1 MNRTLIFPAI
11 VFAVVT
17 MCASQGFAQTKK
29 PAAAAKK
36 TAAAPAKKAPAGGP
50 SAAQIAEG
58 KALMAKSDCA
68 ACHKPDGKLVGPG
81 FKQIAKKYP
90 YNEENKNALAKKVVE
105 GGSGVWG
112 AIPMSPH
119 PALSVD
125 DAKKIVTYV
134 LSIK

>member
-1 MNRTLIFPAI
+1 MAFAI
-11 VFAVVT
+11 VT
-17 MCASQGFAQTKK
+17 ICASQGFAQTKK

-36 TAAAPAKKAPAGGP
+36 PAAAASAAKGP
-50 SAAQIAEG
+50 SAAEIAEG

-90 YNEENKNALAKKVVE
+90 YNEENKNSLAKKVVE

-134 LSIK
+134 LSVK

>member
-1 MNRTLIFPAI
+1 MNRTLIIPAI
-11 VFAVVT
+11 VFAIVT
-17 MCASQGFAQTKK
+17 ACASQGVAQTKK
-29 PAAAAKK
+29 PAAKKPAAA
-36 TAAAPAKKAPAGGP
+36 AAAP
-50 SAAQIAEG
+50 SADVAAG
-58 KALMAKSDCA
+58 KALIAKSDCM
-68 ACHKPDGKLVGPG
+68 ACHKLDGKLVGPG

-90 YNEENKNALAKKVVE
+90 SNEENKNTLAKKVVE

-134 LSIK
+134 LSVK

>member
-1 MNRTLIFPAI
+1 MNRTLIIPAI
-11 VFAVVT
+11 VFAIVT
-17 MCASQGFAQTKK
+17 SCASVGLAQTKK
-29 PAAAAKK
+29 PAAKKPAA
-36 TAAAPAKKAPAGGP
+36 AAAP
-50 SAAQIAEG
+50 SADVAAG
-58 KALMAKSDCA
+58 KALIAKSDCM
-68 ACHKPDGKLVGPG
+68 ACHKLDGKLVGPG

-90 YNEENKNALAKKVVE
+90 SNEENKNTLAKKVVE

-134 LSIK
+134 LSVK

>member
-1 MNRTLIFPAI
+1 MKRTLIIPAI
-11 VFAVVT
+11 VFAVVSV
-17 MCASQGFAQTKK
+17 CASQGVAQTKK

-36 TAAAPAKKAPAGGP
+36 TTGAAPSADAAA
-50 SAAQIAEG
+50 G
-58 KALMAKSDCA
+58 KALIAKSDCM
-68 ACHKPDGKLVGPG
+68 ACHKLDVKLVGPG

-90 YNEENKNALAKKVVE
+90 ANEENKNALAKKVVE

-125 DAKKIVTYV
+125 DAKKIVTYI
-134 LSIK
+134 LSVK